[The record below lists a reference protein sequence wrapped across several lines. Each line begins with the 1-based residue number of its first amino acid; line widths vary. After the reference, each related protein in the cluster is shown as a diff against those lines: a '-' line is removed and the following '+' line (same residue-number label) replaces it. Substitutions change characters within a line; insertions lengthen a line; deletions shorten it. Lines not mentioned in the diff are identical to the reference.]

1 MPDLIVNIDVDD
13 VEEAIRF
20 YTGGLGLRV
29 GRRLEG
35 GCTEL
40 LGAGVPVFLVPAARA
55 SMPFPGATRSRD
67 YVRHWTPVHLD
78 VVVDDVEAA
87 LARARAAGARVEL
100 PIAQHPYG
108 KLAVLA
114 DPFGHGFC
122 LLQLE
127 GRGYDAILDRR

>member
-1 MPDLIVNIDVDD
+1 MPRLFVNIDVDD

-20 YTGGLGLRV
+20 YTGALGLQV

-35 GCTEL
+35 GYTEL
-40 LGAGVPVFLVPAARA
+40 VGAGVPIFLLPAARG

-78 VVVDDVEAA
+78 VVVADIEAA

-100 PIAQHPYG
+100 PVAQHPYG
-108 KLAVLA
+108 KLALLS

-127 GRGYDAILDRR
+127 GRGYGEIEEG

>member
-1 MPDLIVNIDVDD
+1 MAELIVNIDVDD

-20 YTGGLGLRV
+20 YTSALGLRV

-35 GCTEL
+35 GYTEL
-40 LGAGVPVFLVPAARA
+40 LGAGARIFLLPAERA
-55 SMPFPGATRSRD
+55 TMPFPGATRSRD

-78 VVVDDVEAA
+78 VVVDDIEAA

-100 PIAQHPYG
+100 PVAQHPYG

-127 GRGYDAILDRR
+127 GSGYSAIEER